1 MDAAVPQVR
10 DYRMHRTR
18 NWQYRAGTPG
28 LLGQR

>member
-1 MDAAVPQVR
+1 METAVPQAR
-10 DYRMHRTR
+10 DYRMRPAR